1 MKKIYFS
8 STLIVFF
15 LITAYLIFF
24 IYTFANL
31 EKKITSKFDSLEN
44 LQFYKKYSN
53 RIHHLRYLKN
63 NKKIQ
68 YTEYLYSTI
77 KNFDDDK
84 KNILFQGDAWAE
96 EINTPDDNNY
106 EARSFIEKISEKHNL
121 GFVNAG
127 INSFSPTLMKLQLE
141 ILIKDFGIKP
151 NILIAYIDQT
161 DIGDENCRY
170 KNKKIF
176 QNNNLVAVRE
186 NKYSGKNFDLSKI
199 FGESEII
206 LKNRDSRII
215 TTYKISNFKI
225 KYTFLKFKNK
235 NIDKYKRIVKF
246 GYKNRKLKKCHMSE
260 IQNYLINGSIDEID
274 YFKKTLI
281 DYTNY
286 IKNNTDVEKIFLVTF
301 PHKNHLPNLYESE
314 KIYKN
319 NVSKIVND
327 LYKNNKDIIHL
338 NFTKLIIENDVKI
351 TTNDYI
357 KNDPLAHLTPQYYR
371 NTFIKFLMNYIINN
385 LNNNN
390 SN

>member
-151 NILIAYIDQT
+151 NILIA
-161 DIGDENCRY
+161 
-170 KNKKIF
+170 
-176 QNNNLVAVRE
+176 
-186 NKYSGKNFDLSKI
+186 
-199 FGESEII
+199 
-206 LKNRDSRII
+206 
-215 TTYKISNFKI
+215 
-225 KYTFLKFKNK
+225 
-235 NIDKYKRIVKF
+235 
-246 GYKNRKLKKCHMSE
+246 
-260 IQNYLINGSIDEID
+260 
-274 YFKKTLI
+274 
-281 DYTNY
+281 
-286 IKNNTDVEKIFLVTF
+286 
-301 PHKNHLPNLYESE
+301 
-314 KIYKN
+314 
-319 NVSKIVND
+319 
-327 LYKNNKDIIHL
+327 
-338 NFTKLIIENDVKI
+338 
-351 TTNDYI
+351 
-357 KNDPLAHLTPQYYR
+357 
-371 NTFIKFLMNYIINN
+371 
-385 LNNNN
+385 
-390 SN
+390 